1 MELMFR
7 ALAPRQSEWR
17 RANPRNVNFA
27 ISSRWK
33 FDPWQLVWYQILVFQ
48 FPTDAASQF
57 LSKLSFH
64 CCCFFLIGFIEFIL
78 LSLIWTPMYNRELR
92 QARRRWRQERL
103 RAVVSHTL
111 NLLHEHFPFWG
122 SFCSHSCLIPDVKW
136 PVLRLCSQSEHLT
149 TLFWIFSTNFQTAQT
164 NLIPG

>member
-7 ALAPRQSEWR
+7 ALAPRQSEWQ
-17 RANPRNVNFA
+17 RANPRNVNFV

-33 FDPWQLVWYQILVFQ
+33 FDLWQLVWYQVLLFQ
-48 FPTDAASQF
+48 FPTDKAPQF

-64 CCCFFLIGFIEFIL
+64 CCCCFFKSRLSGLFYWVWFEL
-78 LSLIWTPMYNRELR
+78 LVCYSNDNRELR

-122 SFCSHSCLIPDVKW
+122 SFCSHSDVKW
-136 PVLRLCSQSEHLT
+136 PVLRLCGQSEHLT
-149 TLFWIFSTNFQTAQT
+149 TLFWFFSTNFQTAHT
-164 NLIPG
+164 N

>member
-103 RAVVSHTL
+103 RAVVSHT
-111 NLLHEHFPFWG
+111 EFIAWAFPFLG
-122 SFCSHSCLIPDVKW
+122 FFLQSFWSYPRREMTCFEVVWSKW
-136 PVLRLCSQSEHLT
+136 ALDNTFFEFFQLT
-149 TLFWIFSTNFQTAQT
+149 SKPLKPI
-164 NLIPG
+164 